1 MFVCRSWLKVI
12 HRNISQKQAEKLLRS
27 RGSHGSFLLRAS
39 RKKDKPSSYYTLC
52 VRVDPV
58 YVCTDM

>member
-12 HRNISQKQAEKLLRS
+12 HRNISKKKAEELLQS
-27 RGSHGSFLLRAS
+27 RGRHGSFLLRAS
-39 RKKDKPSSYYTLC
+39 RKTDKPSGYYTLC

-58 YVCTDM
+58 YVCTNM